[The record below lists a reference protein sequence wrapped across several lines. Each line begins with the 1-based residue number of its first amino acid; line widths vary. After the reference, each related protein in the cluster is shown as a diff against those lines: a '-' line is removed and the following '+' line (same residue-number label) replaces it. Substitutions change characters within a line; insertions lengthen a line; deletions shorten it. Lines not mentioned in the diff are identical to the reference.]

1 MAESLRQSKQ
11 PNEQILKWTFSQTQI
26 EQSIVSRF
34 GCNLM
39 QRMNKR
45 IVVKPERNFNA
56 NSDRFYLTRF
66 GAPKQP
72 SGA

>member
-1 MAESLRQSKQ
+1 
-11 PNEQILKWTFSQTQI
+11 
-26 EQSIVSRF
+26 
-34 GCNLM
+34 M